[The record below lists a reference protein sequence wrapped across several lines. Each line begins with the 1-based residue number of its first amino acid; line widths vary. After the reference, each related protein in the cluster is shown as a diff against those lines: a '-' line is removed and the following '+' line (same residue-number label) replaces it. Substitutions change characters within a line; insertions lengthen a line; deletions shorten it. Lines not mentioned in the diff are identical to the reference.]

1 VSAASLADWGEAVSF
16 AVMACAPVG
25 GLFLLLVDA
34 DLADFD
40 PRPAVRRLLA
50 RQGAVHARNDLNWVA
65 ASVWHEVRPAA
76 AYTVAA
82 AHTAAATARLS
93 AANCAVA
100 LLLLVA
106 PHTPETHR

>member
-1 VSAASLADWGEAVSF
+1 MLCLAVAVFEACSVPYF
-16 AVMACAPVG
+16 
-25 GLFLLLVDA
+25 LLVD
-34 DLADFD
+34 ADFD

-50 RQGAVHARNDLNWVA
+50 CQAVVHARHDLDWVF
-65 ASVWHEVRPAA
+65 ASAWHEIRPAA

-93 AANCAVA
+93 AANVAVA

-106 PHTPETHR
+106 PHTPENR